1 MRFNNGHLSIQVHL
15 YLVLC
20 AIFSSSHYIHRLL
33 PVRQCRQ
40 YRSSSLTAVSR
51 SRSSLHLSSSSST
64 DNEVPYLVLRSWR
77 LRKSDPKV
85 LLKYSHYNTSPCPLG
100 VRWNIIYI
108 MYYYKINPKEY
119 LMHKIS
125 ISIGSIGSIK
135 LFILQMT
142 MDNVTTI

>member
-1 MRFNNGHLSIQVHL
+1 MRFNGHLSIQV
-15 YLVLC
+15 YLVRC
-20 AIFSSSHYIHRLL
+20 AIFSSSHYIHPLL

-40 YRSSSLTAVSR
+40 YRSSSLTAVSG
-51 SRSSLHLSSSSST
+51 SRSSLNLSSSWSNV
-64 DNEVPYLVLRSWR
+64 NEVPYLVLRSWR
-77 LRKSDPKV
+77 LRKSGPKV

>member
-1 MRFNNGHLSIQVHL
+1 MRFNNNGHLSIQV
-15 YLVLC
+15 YLVRC
-20 AIFSSSHYIHRLL
+20 AIFSSSHYIHPLL

-40 YRSSSLTAVSR
+40 YKISSLTAVSR
-51 SRSSLHLSSSSST
+51 SRSSLHLSSSSAT
-64 DNEVPYLVLRSWR
+64 DSEVPYLVFRSWR
-77 LRKSDPKV
+77 LRKSDTKV

>member
-1 MRFNNGHLSIQVHL
+1 MYIQV
-15 YLVLC
+15 YLVRC
-20 AIFSSSHYIHRLL
+20 AIFSSSHYIHHLL

-40 YRSSSLTAVSR
+40 YKSSSLTAVSR
-51 SRSSLHLSSSSST
+51 SRSSLNLSSSWST
-64 DNEVPYLVLRSWR
+64 DKIPYLVFRSWR
-77 LRKSDPKV
+77 LRKSDTKV

>member
-1 MRFNNGHLSIQVHL
+1 MTICLCRYI
-15 YLVLC
+15 YLVPCAC
-20 AIFSSSHYIHRLL
+20 AIFSSSHYIHPLL

-40 YRSSSLTAVSR
+40 YKSSALTAVSR
-51 SRSSLHLSSSSST
+51 SRSSLHLSSSWST
-64 DNEVPYLVLRSWR
+64 DSEVPYLVFRSWR
-77 LRKSDPKV
+77 LRKSDTKV

-100 VRWNIIYI
+100 VRWNTIYI

>member
-1 MRFNNGHLSIQVHL
+1 MAICISRYIWFVVQYFPAVIISTLYFQWGSADSTRAAHSPLCPGPGPHSTSVATCEQYKYGTSSYTWSSDLGDSGSQAQRFSWN
-15 YLVLC
+15 
-20 AIFSSSHYIHRLL
+20 IHI
-33 PVRQCRQ
+33 
-40 YRSSSLTAVSR
+40 
-51 SRSSLHLSSSSST
+51 
-64 DNEVPYLVLRSWR
+64 
-77 LRKSDPKV
+77 
-85 LLKYSHYNTSPCPLG
+85 NTSPCPLG
-100 VRWNIIYI
+100 VRWNTIYI

>member
-1 MRFNNGHLSIQVHL
+1 MFGSLCNVVQQSLL
-15 YLVLC
+15 YPP
-20 AIFSSSHYIHRLL
+20 LL

-51 SRSSLHLSSSSST
+51 SRSSLHLSSSCST

-100 VRWNIIYI
+100 VWWNIIYI

-125 ISIGSIGSIK
+125 ISIGSMGSIK